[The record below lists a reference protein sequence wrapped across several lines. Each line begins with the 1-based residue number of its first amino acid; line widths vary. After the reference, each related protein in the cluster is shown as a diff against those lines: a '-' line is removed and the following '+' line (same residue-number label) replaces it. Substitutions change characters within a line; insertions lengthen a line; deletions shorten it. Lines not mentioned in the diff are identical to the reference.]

1 MASQAITL
9 VGVLLGAMTSFFAT
23 SLAERAKFRQTLATR
38 WDERKLDTYIE
49 YISSV
54 KEANRA
60 ARQTLEAR
68 ERGED
73 TAGLLEE
80 MEAAEA
86 RRSILFEGLMLL
98 GDEAATQTADVVN
111 ERLWALL
118 RCARDP
124 AGASADVRRDLSLS
138 IIETLCELQK
148 AARSDLTI
156 GKSMRAGHHADSAT

>member
-1 MASQAITL
+1 MATQVITL
-9 VGVLLGAMTSFFAT
+9 VGVLLGAMTSFFAA

-49 YISSV
+49 YIASV
-54 KEANRA
+54 KETNRA
-60 ARQTLEAR
+60 ARQTLEAH
-68 ERGED
+68 ELGED
-73 TAGLLEE
+73 ITTLLGE

-98 GDEAATQTADVVN
+98 GDEEATETADVVN

-124 AGASADVRRDLSLS
+124 AGTSAGVRRELSLS
-138 IIETLCELQK
+138 IIEALCDLQK
-148 AARSDLTI
+148 AARSDLAI
-156 GKSMRAGHHADSAT
+156 GKSMRAGR

>member
-1 MASQAITL
+1 MASQVITL
-9 VGVLLGAMTSFFAT
+9 IGVLLGAMTSFFAT
-23 SLAERAKFRQTLATR
+23 SLAERAKVRQTLATR

-54 KEANRA
+54 KEANRV
-60 ARQTLEAR
+60 ARQTLEAH

-73 TAGLLEE
+73 TTELLAE

-98 GDEAATQTADVVN
+98 GDEAATEIGDVVN

-118 RCARDP
+118 RCAQDP
-124 AGASADVRRDLSLS
+124 ADASAGIRRELSLS
-138 IIETLCELQK
+138 IIEALCDLQK

-156 GKSMRAGHHADSAT
+156 GKGMRARH